1 MAATIFGIV
10 YFVAVVGAGVFA
22 LHLLWR
28 LVRAHE
34 RVANSLEEIS
44 RRTPQ

>member
-1 MAATIFGIV
+1 MAATVFGIV
-10 YFVAVVGAGVFA
+10 YFLALVGAAVFA
-22 LHLLWR
+22 LHLLNR

-34 RVANSLEEIS
+34 RLANSLEEIS